1 MDEKNKKK
9 ELPKIING
17 KIVEPE
23 DSKKHGFAPNE
34 RNPNNPCDTYSALSS
49 NKTGEKII
57 EVYDFVSITDRD
69 KKIIE
74 EVISLLKKNDNSTVK
89 EVTEKIKEKFE
100 IAQIPML
107 KYEES
112 LWYQFMQNENLG
124 VSIQGYREVNIDG
137 KKIRIPHIAF
147 SADLDF
153 LDDVL
158 KRLMTKIRN
167 TI

>member
-57 EVYDFVSITDRD
+57 EVYDFGSITDRD